1 MKAKNANNTM
11 TATRKAPRRRASP
24 ILAAVHE
31 SISGLHSIG
40 AVSLETM
47 REFDALCLS
56 PVVELAPEQISAL
69 RQREHVSQ
77 PVFARYLNV
86 SKSSIR
92 RQETRRR
99 GAKAAEHCAEQG
111 AQGYCVNERCTW

>member
-1 MKAKNANNTM
+1 MKTTKANDTM

-56 PVVELAPEQISAL
+56 PVVELAPAQISAL

-86 SKSSIR
+86 SKSSIS
-92 RQETRRR
+92 QWES
-99 GAKAAEHCAEQG
+99 GAKKPDGAALKLLNIVQSKGLKAI
-111 AQGYCVNERCTW
+111 A

>member
-1 MKAKNANNTM
+1 M
-11 TATRKAPRRRASP
+11 TATRKAPRRHTSS

-69 RQREHVSQ
+69 RQRERVSQ
-77 PVFARYLNV
+77 PVFARYI
-86 SKSSIR
+86 SQWES
-92 RQETRRR
+92 
-99 GAKAAEHCAEQG
+99 GAKKPDGAALKLLNIVQSKGLKAL
-111 AQGYCVNERCTW
+111 A